1 MTSIDIVPHHQ
12 HPTAKGGHHTQ
23 SHAVVD
29 RSTLEDQ
36 ATPNP
41 DYTAHRNSSSSAN
54 YYPGN
59 DASYALHHPEYSK
72 QAKVQPFLQMLK
84 SKFFISCLILAAV
97 FVSLLCIGLV
107 ISYEKDNDV
116 THSIDAWKDQLS
128 VEQSEW
134 FDDGLDELKEAL
146 QAKVNTRRA
155 KNVVLF
161 VGDGM
166 GPNTVTATRV
176 HRYGE
181 EGLLAWE
188 RFPHMGMLKVS
199 GNFGTVRIEIVHKQN
214 CIFL

>member
-1 MTSIDIVPHHQ
+1 MTSIDIVPHH
-12 HPTAKGGHHTQ
+12 HPSNGTGHHPHHHHPPTV
-23 SHAVVD
+23 AVD

-41 DYTAHRNSSSSAN
+41 DYQAHRNSSTSAN

-59 DASYALHHPEYSK
+59 DASFALHHPEHIK
-72 QAKVQPFLQMLK
+72 QAKVLPFLQMIK

-97 FVSLLCIGLV
+97 FVTLLCIGLV
-107 ISYEKDNDV
+107 ISYEKENDV

-134 FDDGLDELKEAL
+134 FDDGLDELKTAL
-146 QAKVNTRRA
+146 QTKVNTRRA

-166 GPNTVTATRV
+166 GPNTATATRV
-176 HRYGE
+176 HRHGE

-199 GNFGTVRIEIVHKQN
+199 ENV
-214 CIFL
+214 